1 MNQSAR
7 QMLASLPDNTMA
19 EQSMPVRMAD
29 GGAVTDAQ
37 IRTWL
42 AANPGASDAQ
52 ISQAMNTYGVSPAR
66 LAAATGYDAQEVTRR
81 YDAVNPA
88 WTPGDSVGRQ
98 RALERGDEAGWLAQ
112 VKTAADKYMAQ
123 ATPGTAA
130 EAYDT
135 MIRSGIGIKDLLD
148 SGVSQTTID
157 KALSIE
163 TAPEQTAVNTLTQ
176 KALTSTLSQNP
187 NVTPEVAARG
197 TEAIY
202 TQARQFVENLQKDG
216 VTPQERQYMQQVA
229 SQQGWGY
236 SDLRAAG
243 IDPSLLFNNVVPPPV
258 VPPPVFPD
266 PKPYTPVT
274 VYDPEKFAREQGGD
288 DLYKKGEVALD
299 TAFRSSPVRQVSPTT
314 GQYTYTPAASLRPAT
329 GSGWNWKPPVVTS
342 RPRELLDVGPTA
354 SASQQ
359 YAQSRQQQ
367 DRALRDAFAS
377 SNLPMSGAN
386 TYYWQS
392 RLRGGDY
399 SPGGT
404 FDPTKF
410 GQDFQSWAAN
420 QGSGTSGTAGQ
431 SQTGSTVGQNQQMY
445 DEFGNPLPSTTANP
459 NLAMAPKM
467 FLNMQ
472 PELFADGG
480 EARARELLDRIKK
493 PEGGE
498 ESSPAAS
505 GRSWEGGRSPEQNR
519 RFNRIKPALD
529 RERERLE
536 AWYDR
541 HPEDFYARIF
551 ADLPP
556 EERRYMEYVM
566 AGLPPEHRFDAP
578 GGLMSL
584 IGYGTGDNRAT
595 ISEYSVKDK
604 REDGFVSPRVLGFYP
619 GSNFKRSQEDYPHDD
634 PRLQWAPGQGSPDAQ
649 AGIAV
654 FSPTE
659 DNIIS
664 EKYREGVPDP
674 ALSSK
679 DIYGTRVM
687 RSRPNTVWHELFHR
701 GTDSPFLTGPIGE
714 SLTEPRFYED
724 DHKTIASLMQEYA
737 AENAENLP
745 SDLPFDPEQKRKY
758 YNETVEEITRFL
770 TPEREAQYQVTRYHD
785 PSERSFMERIT
796 EDVLRKKDG
805 GEVTTE
811 ELIAQM
817 DRAAGTPNVKTEEPE
832 QTESRSM
839 LRRINDTF
847 GRNVTAPVLGSI
859 VDMSV
864 GLGDIGQFATKY
876 LANRAGIET
885 APVTPVASNIKSKL
899 GLEYDPYHP
908 VAIATQ
914 LGLPALSRARA
925 MTRTIAASPAVRAV
939 AAPPGSAKEL
949 MERVGGEA
957 AREGQIYVGSEL
969 GAQTA
974 REIAPDNAMAEIV
987 GAMIGGTAVN
997 TAQNLDPRTVNN
1009 ITQAQMESY
1018 NPYLNI
1024 RGREY
1029 PFVGR
1034 LDQYVA
1040 DNIEGTLTKDQ
1051 FLGQIRPKFRRY
1063 DILRAEQALSDLGG
1077 KDKVTASDL
1086 LTRLEQVYDPA
1097 DYKVSFYPTTEIPY
1111 KSYGWDD
1118 PWKRGI
1124 SGTSSTGRVG
1134 AIVLTRGGMEGE
1146 APPSINPNTLQ
1157 QGRDIL
1163 QEFTTNRAGTA
1174 DAFARG
1180 EYLGRI
1186 FILRDIVKKLP
1197 ESTQQNRLRYY
1208 LSDLEDVVGQRA
1220 SIAEG
1225 LDLLQEDKGFLL
1237 KSATQDFF
1245 EAAYLEAIERGGAPP
1260 DQLVQQAFDTAISRA
1275 YRDQMQYLPGYNE
1288 FFPVDLDLTGAVNY
1302 NDKVQAIHSQIGP
1315 AAARAKQKLTADT
1328 QNKIDRTLTSME
1340 GYMPEFEKLFAPVA
1354 TKPLPLG
1361 SNRGVK
1367 IENRHLGIPG
1377 NENPIGFSR
1386 FTEVMTTLPGATQ
1399 PARGVYIHEMQSDL
1413 LKPLRKQG
1421 VPRSAPEDQLR
1432 ELIQQQ
1438 RDIEAAKAAQIKT
1451 LEDSLVPLR
1460 EQVNTGAMTYEE
1472 FVNSPVHV
1480 DANAKI
1486 PRLADEESKA
1496 RLRARS
1502 LQKSLDTGP
1511 SARPVD
1517 EAFPGMERNSKAL
1530 QQLLI
1535 KNAVAG
1541 AIDQGYSFVA
1551 LTAPTQSKEAQLY
1564 QRIPQNA
1571 RDVVMDLGEGF
1582 RVVDLTLEG
1591 NGGPFKTTAIV
1602 WGNDAEGREG
1612 VNRVKTRGVPFAQ
1625 GGEVTSKPDD
1635 IKNLLSFLDK

>member
-1 MNQSAR
+1 
-7 QMLASLPDNTMA
+7 MLASLPDNTMA

-29 GGAVTDAQ
+29 GGAV
-37 IRTWL
+37 
-42 AANPGASDAQ
+42 
-52 ISQAMNTYGVSPAR
+52 
-66 LAAATGYDAQEVTRR
+66 
-81 YDAVNPA
+81 

-98 RALERGDEAGWLAQ
+98 RAIERGDEAGWLAQ

-157 KALSIE
+157 RALSIE

-202 TQARQFVENLQKDG
+202 TQARQFVENLQKNG

-243 IDPSLLFNNVVPPPV
+243 IDPSLLFNQPAPV
-258 VPPPVFPD
+258 VQNPFPD
-266 PKPYTPVT
+266 PKPYIPVT

-329 GSGWNWKPPVVTS
+329 GSGWSWKPPVVTS

-431 SQTGSTVGQNQQMY
+431 SQTGGAVQQNQQMY
-445 DEFGNPLPSTTANP
+445 DEFGNPIAANP
-459 NLAMAPKM
+459 LAMAPKM

-472 PELFADGG
+472 PQMFADGG
-480 EARARELLDRIKK
+480 EARARELLDRLKK

-498 ESSPAAS
+498 ESSPSAS

-604 REDGFVSPRVLGFYP
+604 REDGFFSPRVLGFYP

-701 GTDSPFLTGPIGE
+701 GADSPFLTGPIGE

-817 DRAAGTPNVKTEEPE
+817 DRVAGTPNVKTEEPE
-832 QTESRSM
+832 QTESLSM

-864 GLGDIGQFATKY
+864 GLGDIGQIATKY

-899 GLEYDPYHP
+899 GLEYDPYQP
-908 VAIATQ
+908 AAIATQ
-914 LGLPALSRARA
+914 LALPALSRARA
-925 MTRTIAASPAVRAV
+925 MTSAASPAVRAV

-974 REIAPDNAMAEIV
+974 REIAPDNAMAEMV

-1009 ITQAQMESY
+1009 ITQAQMASY
-1018 NPYLNI
+1018 NPNLNI

-1051 FLGQIRPKFRRY
+1051 FLGQIRPKFREY
-1063 DILRAEQALSDLGG
+1063 DILRAQQALSDLGG

-1146 APPSINPNTLQ
+1146 APSTVPLNPNRLNQGLDTLRSLTQ
-1157 QGRDIL
+1157 D
-1163 QEFTTNRAGTA
+1163 
-1174 DAFARG
+1174 RG
-1180 EYLGRI
+1180 NTGIALELAQNSTPTVGRI
-1186 FILRDIVKKLP
+1186 SILRDIVKELP
-1197 ESTQQNRLRYY
+1197 ESTQQNRLRDY
-1208 LSDLEDVVGQRA
+1208 LSDLEDAVRQRQ

-1225 LDLLQEDKGFLL
+1225 LDLLQEDKEFLW
-1237 KSATQDFF
+1237 KSAIQDFF
-1245 EAAYLEAIERGGAPP
+1245 EPAYYETIERGGAPP
-1260 DQLVQQAFDTAISRA
+1260 EQLLQQAFNTAISRA
-1275 YRDQMQYLPGYNE
+1275 YASQMEYLPGYNE
-1288 FFPVDLDLTGAVNY
+1288 FFPTDLDLTGTLTSD
-1302 NDKVQAIHSQIGP
+1302 DKKAAIASQIGSAP
-1315 AAARAKQKLTADT
+1315 ARAKQKLTADT

-1421 VPRSAPEDQLR
+1421 VPRSGSEDQLR

-1460 EQVNTGAMTYEE
+1460 EQVTSGAMTYEE
-1472 FVNSPVHV
+1472 FINSPVYGE
-1480 DANAKI
+1480 AGAI

-1496 RLRARS
+1496 RIRAYS
-1502 LQKSLDTGP
+1502 LQKSLDKGP

-1541 AIDQGYSFVA
+1541 AVDQGYSFVA

-1571 RDVVMDLGEGF
+1571 RDVVKDLGEGF

-1591 NGGPFKTTAIV
+1591 NEGPFKTTAIV

-1612 VNRVKTRGVPFAQ
+1612 VNRVLTRGVPFAQ

>member
-98 RALERGDEAGWLAQ
+98 RAIERGDEAGWLAQ

-157 KALSIE
+157 RALTIE

-202 TQARQFVENLQKDG
+202 TQARQFVEKLQKDG

-243 IDPSLLFNNVVPPPV
+243 LDPGLLFNNVVPPPV
-258 VPPPVFPD
+258 VPPPVFPE
-266 PKPYTPVT
+266 PKTYTPVT

-329 GSGWNWKPPVVTS
+329 GSGWSWKPPVVTS

-431 SQTGSTVGQNQQMY
+431 SQTGGAVQQNQQMY
-445 DEFGNPLPSTTANP
+445 DESGNPLPSTTANP

-467 FLNMQ
+467 FLGMQ

-493 PEGGE
+493 PEGAEEQVPGAEEPGLLDQIAQKARRLSRTLSDLTPMGE
-498 ESSPAAS
+498 MEDYATRTSTLFYPKETELGGEADAMRHMLFQSELADRYGRLPAAVVGALNEYGLGMLQGQSSAERRMDFENDARGREVGTS
-505 GRSWEGGRSPEQNR
+505 GMNQ
-519 RFNRIKPALD
+519 D
-529 RERERLE
+529 ERL
-536 AWYDR
+536 
-541 HPEDFYARIF
+541 
-551 ADLPP
+551 
-556 EERRYMEYVM
+556 
-566 AGLPPEHRFDAP
+566 
-578 GGLMSL
+578 
-584 IGYGTGDNRAT
+584 RA
-595 ISEYSVKDK
+595 I
-604 REDGFVSPRVLGFYP
+604 
-619 GSNFKRSQEDYPHDD
+619 
-634 PRLQWAPGQGSPDAQ
+634 
-649 AGIAV
+649 
-654 FSPTE
+654 
-659 DNIIS
+659 
-664 EKYREGVPDP
+664 
-674 ALSSK
+674 
-679 DIYGTRVM
+679 
-687 RSRPNTVWHELFHR
+687 
-701 GTDSPFLTGPIGE
+701 
-714 SLTEPRFYED
+714 
-724 DHKTIASLMQEYA
+724 
-737 AENAENLP
+737 
-745 SDLPFDPEQKRKY
+745 
-758 YNETVEEITRFL
+758 
-770 TPEREAQYQVTRYHD
+770 
-785 PSERSFMERIT
+785 MERIDAGNVT
-796 EDVLRKKDG
+796 TVKESQLGYADG

-817 DRAAGTPNVKTEEPE
+817 DRVAGTPNVKTEEPE

-925 MTRTIAASPAVRAV
+925 MTSAASPAVRAV

-1009 ITQAQMESY
+1009 ITQAQMASY
-1018 NPYLNI
+1018 NPNLNI

-1051 FLGQIRPKFRRY
+1051 FLGQIRPKFREY
-1063 DILRAEQALSDLGG
+1063 DILRAQQALSDLGG

-1097 DYKVSFYPTTEIPY
+1097 DFKTSMYRRDNLDYASM
-1111 KSYGWDD
+1111 DN
-1118 PWKRGI
+1118 PWRG
-1124 SGTSSTGRVG
+1124 SARPSLGSPVTGRFGVI
-1134 AIVLTRGGMEGE
+1134 ALSRGGVQGE
-1146 APPSINPNTLQ
+1146 VNPASSLDPNRLNQGLDTLRSLTQ
-1157 QGRDIL
+1157 D
-1163 QEFTTNRAGTA
+1163 
-1174 DAFARG
+1174 RG
-1180 EYLGRI
+1180 NSGIALELAQNSNVGRI
-1186 FILRDIVKKLP
+1186 SILRNVVNDLP
-1197 ESTQQNRLRYY
+1197 ESTQQRRLRYY
-1208 LSDLEDVVGQRA
+1208 ISDLEDAVGQRQ

-1225 LDLLQEDKGFLL
+1225 LDLLQEDKEFLL
-1237 KSATQDFF
+1237 KSATQPRYF
-1245 EAAYLEAIERGGAPP
+1245 EPAYREAMERGGAPP
-1260 DQLVQQAFDTAISRA
+1260 EQLLQQAFNTAISRA
-1275 YRDQMQYLPGYNE
+1275 YASQMEYLPGYNE
-1288 FFPVDLDLTGAVNY
+1288 FFPTDLDLTGAVNY

-1340 GYMPEFEKLFAPVA
+1340 GYMPEFEKLFKIKTSNIP
-1354 TKPLPLG
+1354 PG
-1361 SNRGVK
+1361 SN
-1367 IENRHLGIPG
+1367 PG
-1377 NENPIGFSR
+1377 FKGQHPQLSANDGNQIGFSR
-1386 FTEVMTTLPGATQ
+1386 FTELEAVFPEIGA
-1399 PARGVYIHEMQSDL
+1399 ARGIYVHELQADL
-1413 LKPLRKQG
+1413 LDDIRKKGMRGEGVPELEQRLQGAMQEKDKATLAAKRAQDELDMMSQKYATSYNRQNAGDISSAQG
-1421 VPRSAPEDQLR
+1421 VAERAALDQQSQTLIKQMQTNQNRADSVGSRVVSLGDALR
-1432 ELIQQQ
+1432 
-1438 RDIEAAKAAQIKT
+1438 D
-1451 LEDSLVPLR
+1451 
-1460 EQVNTGAMTYEE
+1460 
-1472 FVNSPVHV
+1472 
-1480 DANAKI
+1480 AKI
-1486 PRLADEESKA
+1486 GWEMPNLDES
-1496 RLRARS
+1496 
-1502 LQKSLDTGP
+1502 
-1511 SARPVD
+1511 
-1517 EAFPGMERNSKAL
+1517 FPGMERNSKAV

-1535 KNAVAG
+1535 RNAVA
-1541 AIDQGYSFVA
+1541 AAVARNYQFVA
-1551 LTAPTQSKEAQLY
+1551 LTSPEHSAQPQLY

-1571 RDVVMDLGEGF
+1571 RDVVKDLGEGF

-1591 NGGPFKTTAIV
+1591 SGGPFKTTAIV
-1602 WGNDAEGREG
+1602 WGNDADGREG
-1612 VNRVKTRGVPFAQ
+1612 VNRVLTLGVPFAQ
-1625 GGEVTSKPDD
+1625 GGEATSKPDD